1 MNPEPFTFAEL
12 VLMVDGRRRDEWDRW
27 SSWMALYANSKLPK
41 DAQPYP
47 PARFNPT
54 IDTGEIRKKF
64 GKTESV
70 KKIAELFG
78 ARKG

>member
-1 MNPEPFTFAEL
+1 
-12 VLMVDGRRRDEWDRW
+12 
-27 SSWMALYANSKLPK
+27 MALYANSKLPK